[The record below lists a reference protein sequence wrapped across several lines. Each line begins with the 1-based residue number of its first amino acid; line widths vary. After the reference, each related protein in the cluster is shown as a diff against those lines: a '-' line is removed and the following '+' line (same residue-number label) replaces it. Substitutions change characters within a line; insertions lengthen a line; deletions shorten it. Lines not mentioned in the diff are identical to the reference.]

1 MQALRQLATM
11 KISSIK
17 QQVKRQDRY
26 SIYVDE
32 KYAFSLSES
41 ELLNLGLKIGQEFS
55 KEELEELKQ
64 TAVLDKAYDRALN
77 LIARRLRSEWEI
89 REYLK
94 RKDYTPALIDTIVNK
109 LSIRGYVDDAKFAEA
124 WVRNRRLLKPTARR
138 RLVQELRAKRVP
150 NEIIDQVLVADET
163 DELQV
168 LRVLVEK
175 KKSRYPDKLKFMQY
189 LARQG
194 YNYDDI
200 KAVLEELKNH

>member
-1 MQALRQLATM
+1 M
-11 KISSIK
+11 KITDIK

-32 KYAFSLSES
+32 KYIFSLSEN

-55 KEELEELKQ
+55 KDELEGLKE

-89 REYLK
+89 RDYLR
-94 RKDYTPALIDTIVNK
+94 RKDYAPALIDTIVNK
-109 LSIRGYVDDAKFAEA
+109 LSMSGYVDDAKFAEA
-124 WVRNRRLLKPTARR
+124 WVRNRRLLKPTSRR

-150 NEIIDQVLVADET
+150 DDVIDQVLESDEADEL
-163 DELQV
+163 DI
-168 LRVLVEK
+168 LRQLVEK
-175 KKSRYPDKLKFMQY
+175 KRHRYPDKLKFMQY

-200 KAVLEELKNH
+200 KSVLEELKDT

>member
-1 MQALRQLATM
+1 M
-11 KISSIK
+11 KITDIK

-32 KYAFSLSES
+32 KYIFSLSEN
-41 ELLNLGLKIGQEFS
+41 ELLNLGLKIGQEFT
-55 KEELEELKQ
+55 KDELEGLKV
-64 TAVLDKAYDRALN
+64 TAILDKAYDRALN

-89 REYLK
+89 RDYLR

-109 LSIRGYVDDAKFAEA
+109 LSMSGYVDDAKFAEA
-124 WVRNRRLLKPTARR
+124 WIRNRRLLKPTSKR

-150 NEIIDQVLVADET
+150 DDVIDQVLESDEADEL
-163 DELQV
+163 DI
-168 LRVLVEK
+168 LRQLVEK
-175 KKSRYPDKLKFMQY
+175 KRHRYPDKLKFMQY

-200 KAVLEELKNH
+200 KTVLDEQAEQ

>member
-1 MQALRQLATM
+1 M
-11 KISSIK
+11 KITDIK

-32 KYAFSLSES
+32 KYIFSLSEN
-41 ELLNLGLKIGQEFS
+41 ELLNLGLKIGQEFT
-55 KEELEELKQ
+55 KDELEGLKV
-64 TAVLDKAYDRALN
+64 TAILDKAYDRALN

-89 REYLK
+89 RDYLR

-109 LSIRGYVDDAKFAEA
+109 LSMSGYVDDAKFAEA
-124 WVRNRRLLKPTARR
+124 WVRNRRLLKPTSRR

-150 NEIIDQVLVADET
+150 DDVIDQVLESDEADEL
-163 DELQV
+163 DI
-168 LRVLVEK
+168 LRQLVEK
-175 KKSRYPDKLKFMQY
+175 KRHRYPDKLKFMQY

-200 KAVLEELKNH
+200 KTVLDEQAEQ